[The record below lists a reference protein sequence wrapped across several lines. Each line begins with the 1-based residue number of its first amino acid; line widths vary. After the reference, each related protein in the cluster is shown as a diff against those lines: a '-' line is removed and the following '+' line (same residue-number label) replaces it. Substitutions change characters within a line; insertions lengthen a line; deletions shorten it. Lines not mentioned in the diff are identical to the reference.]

1 MKKCGFFLTIGVF
14 LLSTG
19 LAKPETPMSDYSNVR
34 IQELKMGSQ
43 AWTFRRFSFFETLD
57 QLQKLGI
64 QYLEAYPGQV
74 LDKANPDVKF
84 DHHLTNDQILTIK
97 KALDKSNIK
106 LVNYGVVTLENDEA
120 SMREVFDFARKMQ
133 IQTIVTEPQYD
144 DFSLLEKMV
153 KEYGIKVAIHNYA
166 EPSKYAYPE
175 TVLKAIKGLDIR
187 IGACADIGHW
197 MRSGVDVLEGLRMLR
212 GRIYDVHFEDLDA
225 ASKDANTVPF
235 GQGAINIR
243 AVLAELTLQNY
254 DGILAIEL
262 EQKEVAEN
270 PGPTIREGIKYVDS
284 VTYYKDWE
292 QILGKQ
298 NGKFNK
304 DGWNHNGLG
313 YFTLDRDT
321 GVLTS
326 HGGSGLFWYSPK
338 KYRDFILELDFKC
351 SDLKSNSGIF
361 LRVPGV
367 PVREEDYTH
376 HSFEV
381 QINDAGKGIHKTG
394 GIYDAA
400 APTVDASNPTGEWNH
415 YRITFKGKNIQVEL
429 NGQAVLDWDAKPS
442 GKIADFAEE
451 GYIGLQ
457 NHDRDISV
465 SFRNIFVKELE

>member
-1 MKKCGFFLTIGVF
+1 MKKCIFFLTMGVF
-14 LLSTG
+14 LLNPG
-19 LAKPETPMSDYSNVR
+19 LAKPETSMSDYSTVR
-34 IQELKMGSQ
+34 IQELKIGSQ
-43 AWTFRRFSFFETLD
+43 AWTFRQFSFFETLD

-74 LDKANPDVKF
+74 LDKPNTDVKF
-84 DHHLTNDQILTIK
+84 DHHLTDDQILFIK
-97 KALDKSNIK
+97 KALDTRNIK
-106 LVNYGVVTLENDEA
+106 LVNYGVVTFENDEA
-120 SMREVFDFARKMQ
+120 SMREVFDSSRKMQ

-175 TVLKAIKGLDIR
+175 TVLKAIEGLDNR
-187 IGACADIGHW
+187 IGASADIGHW
-197 MRSGVDVLEGLRMLR
+197 MWSGVDVLEGLRMLR
-212 GRIYDVHFEDLDA
+212 GRVYDIHFEDLDT

-235 GQGAINIR
+235 GKGTINIR

-270 PGPTIREGIKYVDS
+270 PDPSIREGIQYVDS
-284 VTYYKDWE
+284 VTYYKGWE

-304 DGWNHNGLG
+304 EGWNHNGPG

-326 HGGSGLFWYSPK
+326 HGGTGLFWYSLK
-338 KYRDFILELDFKC
+338 KYRNFILELEFKC
-351 SDLKSNSGIF
+351 SDPKSNSGIF
-361 LRVPGV
+361 LRIPGV
-367 PVREEDYTH
+367 PMREEDYTH

-381 QINDAGKGIHKTG
+381 QINDAGKGIHQTG
-394 GIYDAA
+394 SVYDAA

-415 YRITFKGKNIQVEL
+415 YRITFKGNNIQVEL
-429 NGQAVLDWDAKPS
+429 NGQAVLDWKAKPV
-442 GKIADFAEE
+442 GKVADIART

-457 NHDRDISV
+457 NHEDTPV
-465 SFRNIFVKELE
+465 YFKNIFVKELE